1 MSLSKRNLRKLHES
15 SRQVRME
22 LRHSAQMSCQT
33 DALPNSNPPASSSHE
48 QAELHYESRTGGK
61 ARRDCGDHT
70 RQVPDS
76 SIRPCSSSGTGL
88 AGPTNE
94 GQSVAFMLWQ
104 SPGSQSPCQSTRQ
117 LGALQDLQCS
127 TQLHSSSR
135 LSGSDNKGGE
145 RAPGAEDA
153 QRVGDPFEVGASN
166 VRTLSGHAEEDRC
179 ILTGGIQKH
188 LESHASQVKPKAK
201 AGYFKMAKSDSPT
214 GSWEHVHNP
223 EAERRS

>member
-1 MSLSKRNLRKLHES
+1 MMSLSKRNLRKLHES

-22 LRHSAQMSCQT
+22 LRHSAQMSCET
-33 DALPNSNPPASSSHE
+33 DALPNSNPPSSSSHE
-48 QAELHYESRTGGK
+48 QAELHYESRTGGE
-61 ARRDCGDHT
+61 ARQDCGSHPK
-70 RQVPDS
+70 QVPVS
-76 SIRPCSSSGTGL
+76 SFDHACRMGPDLRDPRMKANQWPC
-88 AGPTNE
+88 
-94 GQSVAFMLWQ
+94 F
-104 SPGSQSPCQSTRQ
+104 GSHQEAKADANPHGSWVHCKI
-117 LGALQDLQCS
+117 LQCS
-127 TQLHSSSR
+127 SQLHTSTR
-135 LSGSDNKGGE
+135 PSGSDDQGGE